1 LVLRVV
7 ETLEAAPCPSLDDI
21 TYMQDELR
29 RLLTSDMSDEARL
42 IATSQL
48 HREKLRD
55 PVAAATAAAAAAAA
69 VAVTAATASGAGSK
83 EQELAVAA
91 AAAAAAATA
100 AAAAAAAANAAVG
113 KRRPVIIDPLVSVTA
128 TKQGRV
134 CGLDLRL
141 FCCLVDSIFLGELAD
156 VAERRAV
163 CRVRFLFGDV
173 RNSRAAVLV
182 SLPHWIHGA
191 RVCGRA

>member
-1 LVLRVV
+1 MVLRVV
-7 ETLEAAPCPSLDDI
+7 ETLEAAPCPSLDDV

-29 RLLTSDMSDEARL
+29 RLLASDMSEEARL
-42 IATSQL
+42 IATSQQ

-69 VAVTAATASGAGSK
+69 VAVTAATASGASSK
-83 EQELAVAA
+83 EQEQAVAA

-100 AAAAAAAANAAVG
+100 AAVAAAANATVG

-134 CGLDLRL
+134 C
-141 FCCLVDSIFLGELAD
+141 F
-156 VAERRAV
+156 
-163 CRVRFLFGDV
+163 
-173 RNSRAAVLV
+173 N
-182 SLPHWIHGA
+182 
-191 RVCGRA
+191 